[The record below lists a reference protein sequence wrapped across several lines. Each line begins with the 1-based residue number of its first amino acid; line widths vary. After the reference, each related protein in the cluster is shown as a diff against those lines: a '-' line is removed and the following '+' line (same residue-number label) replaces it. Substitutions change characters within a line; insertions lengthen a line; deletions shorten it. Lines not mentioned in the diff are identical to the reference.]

1 MSETILIVFG
11 AVGLLA
17 AGGALGFWLAHVR
30 MRGETARADEVRE
43 QFDDYRR
50 EVTQHF
56 GRTAEHFRAIG
67 REYRELYEH
76 MASGA
81 DSLCDREAVDVK
93 LSFAPKAILES
104 IAEDQQPQPPK
115 DFEQPGQSADQA
127 PVSSE
132 ATAET
137 ERERETEPETETETE
152 AEPEAE
158 PAEAM
163 KSDAEA
169 ESGDAAPRTLH

>member
-1 MSETILIVFG
+1 MSETILIVLG
-11 AVGLLA
+11 AVALVV
-17 AGGALGFWLAHVR
+17 AGGALGFWLAQVR

-56 GRTAEHFRAIG
+56 GRTAEHFKAIG

-93 LSFAPKAILES
+93 LSFAPKSILES
-104 IAEDQQPQPPK
+104 IADDQPPQPPR
-115 DFEQPGQSADQA
+115 DFEQVDQPAEQA
-127 PVSSE
+127 PASSE
-132 ATAET
+132 ATVAA
-137 ERERETEPETETETE
+137 EPEAGPAT
-152 AEPEAE
+152 EPEAE
-158 PAEAM
+158 PEVEPVETI
-163 KSDAEA
+163 KAEA
-169 ESGDAAPRTLH
+169 EAEAGDEAPRTLH

>member
-1 MSETILIVFG
+1 MSETILIVLG
-11 AVGLLA
+11 AVGLLV
-17 AGGALGFWLAHVR
+17 AGGALGYWLAHVR
-30 MRGETARADEVRE
+30 MRGESATADEVRE

-56 GRTAEHFRAIG
+56 GRTAEHFKAIG

-81 DSLCDREAVDVK
+81 DSLCDREAADVK

-104 IAEDQQPQPPK
+104 IAEDQPPQPPR
-115 DFEQPGQSADQA
+115 DFEQDDEPADQG

-132 ATAET
+132 AAVTAEPDA
-137 ERERETEPETETETE
+137 ETLAEPE

-158 PAEAM
+158 PVETM
-163 KSDAEA
+163 KSDADA
-169 ESGDAAPRTLH
+169 ESGDEAPRTLH

>member
-1 MSETILIVFG
+1 MSDTILIVLG

-30 MRGETARADEVRE
+30 MRGESARADEVRE

-56 GRTAEHFRAIG
+56 GRTAEHFKAIG
-67 REYRELYEH
+67 REYRDLYEH

-81 DSLCDREAVDVK
+81 DSLCDREAFDVK
-93 LSFAPKAILES
+93 LSFEPKAILES
-104 IAEDQQPQPPK
+104 IAGDQPPQPPQ
-115 DFEQPGQSADQA
+115 DFAQADQLADQA
-127 PVSSE
+127 PVSS
-132 ATAET
+132 ATEI
-137 ERERETEPETETETE
+137 E
-152 AEPEAE
+152 AEAESEAEPASKPEAE
-158 PAEAM
+158 PVENV

-169 ESGDAAPRTLH
+169 ESGDETPRTLH

>member
-1 MSETILIVFG
+1 MSETILIVVG
-11 AVGLLA
+11 AVALVA
-17 AGGALGFWLAHVR
+17 AGGALGFWLAHLR
-30 MRGETARADEVRE
+30 MRGESAKADEIRE

-56 GRTAEHFRAIG
+56 GRTAEHFKAIG

-81 DSLCDREAVDVK
+81 DSLCGHEAFDVK
-93 LSFAPKAILES
+93 LSFEPNAILES
-104 IAEDQQPQPPK
+104 IAEDQPPRPPH
-115 DFEQPGQSADQA
+115 DFAQADRPADQA
-127 PVSSE
+127 PVSS
-132 ATAET
+132 ATKI
-137 ERERETEPETETETE
+137 E

-158 PAEAM
+158 PASKPEAEPVENV

-169 ESGDAAPRTLH
+169 ESGDQTPRTLH

>member
-1 MSETILIVFG
+1 MSETILIVLG
-11 AVGLLA
+11 GVGLLA

-30 MRGETARADEVRE
+30 MRGESARADEVRE
-43 QFDDYRR
+43 QFDDYRH

-56 GRTAEHFRAIG
+56 GRTAEHFKAIG

-81 DSLCDREAVDVK
+81 DSLCDREAADVK

-104 IAEDQQPQPPK
+104 IAEDQPPQAPR
-115 DFEQPGQSADQA
+115 DFEQPDQPADQA

-132 ATAET
+132 AAVV
-137 ERERETEPETETETE
+137 

-158 PAEAM
+158 PAETM

-169 ESGDAAPRTLH
+169 ESGDESPRTLH

>member
-1 MSETILIVFG
+1 MSETILIVLG
-11 AVGLLA
+11 AIALVA
-17 AGGALGFWLAHVR
+17 AGAALGFWLAHVR
-30 MRGETARADEVRE
+30 MRGEAARADEVRE

-56 GRTAEHFRAIG
+56 GRTAEHFKAIG

-104 IAEDQQPQPPK
+104 IAEDQSPQPPR
-115 DFEQPGQSADQA
+115 DFEQADRPADGA

-132 ATAET
+132 ATVV
-137 ERERETEPETETETE
+137 
-152 AEPEAE
+152 AEPERAGLE
-158 PAEAM
+158 PSPEGR
-163 KSDAEA
+163 KER
-169 ESGDAAPRTLH
+169 PRQ